1 VLAQYEPAVHEE
13 HTVEPVDTW
22 NVPARQF
29 EQLEVEDAAAKVPAR
44 HLEQTVDEKE
54 EYDPAAHTP
63 VTADNPVEAQ
73 YEPAVQEEH
82 AEEPVEAW

>member
-1 VLAQYEPAVHEE
+1 MVAQYEPAVHSE
-13 HTVEPVDTW
+13 HTVEPVDARK
-22 NVPARQF
+22 VPARQF
-29 EQLEVEDAAAKVPAR
+29 EQLDDEDAAANVPDR
-44 HLEQTVDEKE
+44 HLEHTVDEIE

-82 AEEPVEAW
+82 AEEPVEA